1 MEETVKFRVV
11 IAGSRGFSDYAM
23 LARTCDGLLRIRPG
37 FVVISGGARGADRLG
52 ERYAAERGLEC
63 VVMPADWDAHGKAAG
78 PIRNEIMASQADALV
93 AFWNGRSRG
102 TRDMIR
108 IAREYDLI
116 VKVVTYGQS
125 SALFDR

>member
-78 PIRNEIMASQADALV
+78 HVRNAAMADLADALI
-93 AFWNGRSRG
+93 AFWDGVSRG
-102 TRDMIR
+102 TKGMIE
-108 IAREYDLI
+108 IAREKGLV
-116 VKVVTYGQS
+116 VKVVRHG
-125 SALFDR
+125 LLE